1 MTDTTSDTPPAFVL
15 PHHPLREALTGSV
28 ASIAF
33 TFIAVIAVGL
43 LWIGPK
49 FISFGNVSIM
59 GTFLIVPLIVGAFSG
74 FALLAG
80 VVDLSIGS
88 IVGISAAIF
97 AYLISHGWG
106 VWPAAGTTLA
116 ICVFIGGLNA
126 LAIVRFAADPI
137 AATLGML
144 TALRGITWVLC
155 GNQRMIP
162 AFDIDYFNLVNQ
174 QVLGLPLFFL
184 VAIALTLVAALIVA
198 KTRLGR
204 HIQAVGGDDR
214 AAARAGISVR
224 GVRTV
229 ALLLSAFGGG
239 LGGLIYVGQLG
250 SAAGATGLGLEFQVY
265 AALMIG
271 GYSILRGGVGN
282 PIGGALGLLAVAGV
296 SNILDLKA
304 ISPYYVNIIVG
315 LLLLAAVLLDRF
327 RGGDA
332 YE

>member
-106 VWPAAGTTLA
+106 VWPAAGTTLG
-116 ICVFIGGLNA
+116 ICLVIGALNA

-144 TALRGITWVLC
+144 TALRGITTWTGTL
-155 GNQRMIP
+155 NSRP
-162 AFDIDYFNLVNQ
+162 AHAY
-174 QVLGLPLFFL
+174 
-184 VAIALTLVAALIVA
+184 AAAALPALKVIRPRRCTSASPKCSTMCV
-198 KTRLGR
+198 TRFNMPRTLYEPVRCRCSDFNRMRPSPRSGPPLR
-204 HIQAVGGDDR
+204 RSASAAPMELRSGVTWSRPAVR
-214 AAARAGISVR
+214 AAARFTAARSMVNGSPVSASRVGSR
-224 GVRTV
+224 G
-229 ALLLSAFGGG
+229 
-239 LGGLIYVGQLG
+239 
-250 SAAGATGLGLEFQVY
+250 AAG
-265 AALMIG
+265 
-271 GYSILRGGVGN
+271 R
-282 PIGGALGLLAVAGV
+282 V
-296 SNILDLKA
+296 S
-304 ISPYYVNIIVG
+304 G
-315 LLLLAAVLLDRF
+315 MHER
-327 RGGDA
+327 
-332 YE
+332 